1 MLLIGK
7 SREKGAHLIKKIH
20 LYKKF
25 HPFKYKKCAMIHV
38 KNEKDFIA
46 VKAER
51 GEKNE
56 HNEHYFQTPG

>member
-1 MLLIGK
+1 MVY
-7 SREKGAHLIKKIH
+7 LIKKIL

-25 HPFKYKKCAMIHV
+25 HPFKYKKCAMIQI

-56 HNEHYFQTPG
+56 YNEHYFQTPG

>member
-1 MLLIGK
+1 MLIEK
-7 SREKGAHLIKKIH
+7 SREEEAYLIKKIH
-20 LYKKF
+20 FYKKF
-25 HPFKYKKCAMIHV
+25 RPSKYKKCAMIYV
-38 KNEKDFIA
+38 KSEKDFIA

>member
-20 LYKKF
+20 FYKKF
-25 HPFKYKKCAMIHV
+25 HPFKYKKMCYDTCE
-38 KNEKDFIA
+38 NEKDFIA

>member
-1 MLLIGK
+1 MLIEK
-7 SREKGAHLIKKIH
+7 SRELEAYLIKKIH
-20 LYKKF
+20 FYKKF
-25 HPFKYKKCAMIHV
+25 RPFKYKKCAMIYV
-38 KNEKDFIA
+38 KSEKDFIA

>member
-1 MLLIGK
+1 MLTEK
-7 SREKGAHLIKKIH
+7 SREYEAYLIKKIH
-20 LYKKF
+20 FYKKF
-25 HPFKYKKCAMIHV
+25 HPFEYKKCAMIYV

-46 VKAER
+46 AKAER

>member
-1 MLLIGK
+1 MVY
-7 SREKGAHLIKKIH
+7 LIKKIL

-25 HPFKYKKCAMIHV
+25 HPFKYEKCAMIQM
-38 KNEKDFIA
+38 KSEKDFMA

-56 HNEHYFQTPG
+56 YNEHYFQTPG

>member
-1 MLLIGK
+1 MVY
-7 SREKGAHLIKKIH
+7 LIKKIL
-20 LYKKF
+20 LYKKI
-25 HPFKYKKCAMIHV
+25 HPFKYKKYAMIYV
-38 KNEKDFIA
+38 KSEKDFIA

>member
-1 MLLIGK
+1 MNNKKVSGKWIICSFSGK
-7 SREKGAHLIKKIH
+7 SIDNRE
-20 LYKKF
+20 
-25 HPFKYKKCAMIHV
+25 KCAMIHV